1 MRLFRRIALVVA
13 IGSTIGCH
21 DASGPTG
28 TPSGYRLVGIN
39 GRSLPTLF
47 SPIPEAPT
55 ITYGTLWLDGV
66 SHAVITEH
74 RKELTGQE
82 ISYTTDLTYT
92 ITGDVIQFEYNCP
105 PNALCARPPRG
116 VFVNYHLLLDMSG
129 GNNEV
134 VYDYML
140 VMPD

>member
-1 MRLFRRIALVVA
+1 MRLFRRIALVAA

-21 DASGPTG
+21 DSSGPTG
-28 TPSGYRLVGIN
+28 TPTGYTLVSIN
-39 GRSLPTLF
+39 GRSLPTF
-47 SPIPEAPT
+47 YSPIPEAPT

-74 RKELTGQE
+74 RKDMSGQE
-82 ISYTTDLTYT
+82 VSYTSNLTYT
-92 ITGDVIQFEYNCP
+92 ITGDSIQFEYNCP
-105 PNALCARPPRG
+105 PNASCVRPPKG
-116 VFVNYHLLLDMSG
+116 VFVNSHLLLDMS

-140 VMPD
+140 LMPD